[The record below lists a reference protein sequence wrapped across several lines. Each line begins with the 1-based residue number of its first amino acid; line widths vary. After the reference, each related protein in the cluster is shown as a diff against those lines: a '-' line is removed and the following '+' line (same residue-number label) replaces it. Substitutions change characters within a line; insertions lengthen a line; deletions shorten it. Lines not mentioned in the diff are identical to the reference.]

1 MNKKKNNHKR
11 LQIIVANPP
20 NKEQADKLIDHVSE
34 IIKLKYYS

>member
-1 MNKKKNNHKR
+1 MSKKNSNHKR